1 MAELPRYRKEGL
13 LSVVSPS
20 YPGAALTQASRSAE
34 AFTAAMDRVAR
45 AAFGVAEQQAK
56 VKGVEY
62 GATRAPTKEQLE
74 EAKKS
79 GADPESLLP
88 GDTFSVFGTAAR
100 TAALETLSVNM
111 EKEARDSISNLQ
123 TLFEAEQIDLSQ
135 LQLGLI
141 EIQNT
146 YGSTLQDVSPTAASK
161 LRATLAT
168 TGNSAFL
175 SATKTQMQRIKDDQE
190 SVFRAAID
198 QDIREVDN
206 VVINRGT
213 INNGEFVS
221 IDDYVQSL
229 RDRITAKGVQL
240 DDPALTQTKLNE
252 LEQRVNTAKVNAI
265 VSDVIQDPGKGLL
278 ALEGQKGHLTTQAQ
292 TVLDGMSQA
301 LRLETRKQIVS
312 AISTQNALESAEDA
326 RNDRERREKADDA
339 IVMLVS
345 AKRKGDVQKMT
356 DALDLL
362 SLYDADKYSSYADA
376 MMTDGGI
383 DDDAE
388 VERLTK
394 MFINNTITEEAV
406 NSVRT
411 AGKITSD
418 TYLSLLEKVRLSRNT
433 NYQNAMKEVKRQI
446 GLPDKP
452 LYNADAIDRQAMQEV
467 AAIESELFF
476 KLREEPDIDPM
487 SIVTPLI
494 QKANDE
500 RRTAATRK
508 AARAAYYQI
517 KAKYKSDDPE
527 VLLQKALNDPQFG
540 ADSPVTKALQDYI
553 RLSEE

>member
-1 MAELPRYRKEGL
+1 M
-13 LSVVSPS
+13 
-20 YPGAALTQASRSAE
+20 
-34 AFTAAMDRVAR
+34 
-45 AAFGVAEQQAK
+45 
-56 VKGVEY
+56 
-62 GATRAPTKEQLE
+62 
-74 EAKKS
+74 
-79 GADPESLLP
+79 
-88 GDTFSVFGTAAR
+88 
-100 TAALETLSVNM
+100 
-111 EKEARDSISNLQ
+111 
-123 TLFEAEQIDLSQ
+123 
-135 LQLGLI
+135 
-141 EIQNT
+141 
-146 YGSTLQDVSPTAASK
+146 
-161 LRATLAT
+161 
-168 TGNSAFL
+168 
-175 SATKTQMQRIKDDQE
+175 
-190 SVFRAAID
+190 
-198 QDIREVDN
+198 
-206 VVINRGT
+206 
-213 INNGEFVS
+213 
-221 IDDYVQSL
+221 
-229 RDRITAKGVQL
+229 QL

-356 DALDLL
+356 DALEDLA
-362 SLYDADKYSSYADA
+362 LYDADKYSSYADA